1 MVKIK
6 NNIEYKAICQ
16 RVEELLPLTDDDTP
30 ITDPRLIEL
39 DILSNLVADYE
50 EEHFP
55 IGEELHYKGFSG
67 SVEYSKEDD
76 CLFGKVTNID
86 NGLISYE
93 GRTLTEL
100 RYDFEQSIE
109 FHLNN
114 KD

>member
-6 NNIEYKAICQ
+6 NDIEYRAICQ
-16 RVEELLPLTDDDTP
+16 RVEELLPLTDDNTP
-30 ITDPRLIEL
+30 MTDHRLIEL

-55 IGEELHYKGFSG
+55 IGERLQYKGFTG
-67 SVEYSKEDD
+67 SVEYSKDDD
-76 CLFGKVTNID
+76 CLFGKVINID
-86 NGLISYE
+86 GLISYE

-109 FHLNN
+109 FYLSD